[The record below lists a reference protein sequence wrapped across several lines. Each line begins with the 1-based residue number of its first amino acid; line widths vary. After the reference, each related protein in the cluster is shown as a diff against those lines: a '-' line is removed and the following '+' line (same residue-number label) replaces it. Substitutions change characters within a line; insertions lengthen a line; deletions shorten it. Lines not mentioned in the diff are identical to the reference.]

1 MTFKFHPDA
10 ELELNFAIDYY
21 EECQERLG
29 LEFAQ
34 EIYST
39 IHRII
44 DFPNAWQPMTSKT
57 RRCLT
62 NRFPFGVIY
71 QILDNQIIIIAI
83 MQQNQKPFY
92 WKNRS

>member
-39 IHRII
+39 IHRVI

-71 QILDNQIIIIAI
+71 QILDNEIIIIAI

>member
-1 MTFKFHPDA
+1 MTYRFHPDA

-34 EIYST
+34 EVYAT

-44 DFPNAWQPMTSKT
+44 DFPNAWQPITSKT

-71 QILDNQIIIIAI
+71 QILDNELIIIAI
-83 MQQNQKPFY
+83 MHQNQKPFY

>member
-71 QILDNQIIIIAI
+71 QILDNEIIIIAI

>member
-71 QILDNQIIIIAI
+71 QILGNEIIIIAI
-83 MQQNQKPFY
+83 MHQNQKPFY